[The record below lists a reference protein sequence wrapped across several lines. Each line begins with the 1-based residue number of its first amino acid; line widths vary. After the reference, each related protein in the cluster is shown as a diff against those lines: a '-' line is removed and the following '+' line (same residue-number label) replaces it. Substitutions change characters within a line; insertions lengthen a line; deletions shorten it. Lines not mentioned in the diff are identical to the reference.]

1 MLENGVSK
9 NGVEL
14 QFPCLPAPAL
24 TEVELLVLLPL
35 PPPSFWES
43 GVIVD
48 VDEERPNVPAN
59 GAR

>member
-1 MLENGVSK
+1 LW
-9 NGVEL
+9 
-14 QFPCLPAPAL
+14 FPSLPAPAL
-24 TEVELLVLLPL
+24 TEVELLVLLLLLL

-43 GVIVD
+43 GVMVD